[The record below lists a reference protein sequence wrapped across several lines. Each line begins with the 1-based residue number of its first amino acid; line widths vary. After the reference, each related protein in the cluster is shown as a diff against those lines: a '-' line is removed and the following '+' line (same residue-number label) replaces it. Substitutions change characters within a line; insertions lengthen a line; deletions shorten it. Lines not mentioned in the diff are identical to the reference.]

1 MDLNDPRKRLQVLNQ
16 TNPSLRVSVAP
27 QKQPQISIAQPKA
40 TPQIVVPKTTPNA
53 VPQNPSVAPN
63 QYKAI
68 NLDEGKNKTLF
79 GWNAAALLPKSL
91 EKTYGVSTKDATFN
105 NDQDFLKYFDT
116 RDEEFRRA
124 YVNRMQKDAAT
135 DPVAQKTLKL
145 LHDNGRF
152 KGSFTDFVEGSN
164 DKLFGGIGRGLVRG
178 TDFVLPGHNTFG
190 LEQLADQQDPTKT
203 GTRQYTQAGKA
214 GEVAGT
220 AQKTVFDIA
229 SLFAGSGAAEQ
240 AASKSSTFTNL
251 VSKLQEGGKISRAA
265 AKALTIL
272 PGSLGGSATDVL
284 QTAGRGDEQNVGKSV
299 GIGTAIDLAMPV
311 LGKGVSKGF
320 NLFKGKGSKSFSFI
334 DDLIGE
340 TSPETIQKALGG
352 VDHDIA
358 EYLAGETDPNAIKQ
372 VLQQLEMDPN
382 INLPEEVR
390 KRLQDEGIS
399 AVKRDAESQY
409 PAEYNTGDKSITFRD
424 QADATVD
431 NAYHEL
437 GHHIYANKLT
447 PEEQAAFAS
456 IKGDAYQQAVG
467 RPGYTES
474 DLASED
480 FSDFMRKAM
489 NGQINE
495 VPEEVRP
502 IIQKYS
508 KIAAQEAD
516 NIGVALP
523 NKTPDLP
530 AEDIAAIKAA
540 GGDPGTVFHL
550 PQAGV
555 HAKLTPEQ
563 AKFLSDEVNN
573 IPFTKGD
580 MPHLTAGDKV
590 RQATREVTQEELGQ
604 LSPNAKAALEKAAE
618 QTPATPVAQAADEV
632 SKTQSGVADAA
643 PTQAADNVGGEAANI
658 GETVN
663 KNADEATK
671 AATDA
676 AEAFPNLDPESR
688 QAVQKVMDELNNAET
703 AYKDVQKVR
712 KGEKGVRI
720 AQAGSNFEAAGGGEI
735 GFRSKL
741 KSLKGKYS
749 ESGFSP
755 ITADEGVQ
763 TTILNDIEKSNL
775 RDFEKLNTQNAMRKI
790 WGANPEKPTASDINY
805 IRKYFGEDMANAV
818 EEAVATAPDGWRD
831 KLAQVA
837 GTPRALMAT
846 GDLSMGFRQAAPL
859 GTRMPKEWARA
870 NKESVK
876 YATSADYFNKEMS
889 KIKNS
894 DYYEVIKDK
903 MKVALTAA
911 DDSMEE
917 AFAAADIA
925 EKIPGAGRVVKASDR
940 AYSGGLT
947 KLRYDATKKI
957 IDSYGG
963 VDGFLKFFEG
973 NDKALTDLGEVINTF
988 TGRGGKAGGLV
999 EQHMK
1004 TLSTTLFAPRL
1015 WAAKLNSLNPAFY
1028 ARLSPEARKLA
1039 LQTQASFLTTA
1050 GSVLALASAAGAG
1063 VEWDPRSA
1071 DFAKIKVGNTRYD
1084 ILGGLQQN
1092 IRLAAQLA
1100 TGQKINSVT
1109 GELATLGDG
1118 FTAPTRKD
1126 ILLQA
1131 FENKENPLLS
1141 LATQLLE
1148 GKDFQGEPLKTTSL
1162 NPFENPIGQ
1171 RLIPL
1176 GAQGAYE
1183 ATKDTGNVAKGV
1195 GLNAPGFFGIGV
1207 QTYGSVASKDQGV
1220 NGMFKG
1226 KITPDMVTDKNGQ
1239 ALLDDK
1245 GRPVKVKFP
1254 KDATELEKQA
1264 MIDDKRK
1271 SAMAD
1276 TYRRGLSKEDQALMK
1291 LTDDQLESYVKSGKI
1306 DQDRYDSIKQHQKN
1320 IENAESVKVPDG
1332 AKSVLARQYFT
1343 KYNSLSKDAQKRYL
1357 ESDTPDETAKTI
1369 TELLNKERSKGL
1381 SEFKPSNAVAKA
1393 YAEYED
1399 DLNSHPEYTEV
1410 DKRNKAK
1417 AFQTFTYKL
1426 NYSTDQRDIYNEGSS
1441 SDVRYLIDQK
1451 QISKE
1456 DLDNA
1461 IKMDDELYNSGLV
1474 GSLKFSKKFRKEYG
1488 YGLPDG
1494 GGFNENPNSSGG
1506 SGSGDATPK
1515 TGITSL
1521 LPSFK
1526 TASSGGDTPKFSS
1539 KRRTTGISFKNVNTP
1554 SKSSKGKVTIKL

>member
-1 MDLNDPRKRLQVLNQ
+1 MDLNDPRKRLQVLNNS
-16 TNPSLRVSVAP
+16 NPSLRVSVSP

-40 TPQIVVPKTTPNA
+40 TPQIIVPKTTPNA
-53 VPQNPSVAPN
+53 LPQAPAPN

-79 GWNAAALLPKSL
+79 GWNAAAVLPKSL

-105 NDQDFLKYFDT
+105 NDQEFLKYFDT

-124 YVNRMQKDAAT
+124 YVNRMQKDSAT
-135 DPVAQKTLKL
+135 DAVASKTLKL
-145 LHDNGRF
+145 LKDSGRF
-152 KGSFTDFVEGSN
+152 GGNVMDFVEGSN
-164 DKLFGGIGRGLVRG
+164 DKLFGGIGRGIVRG
-178 TDFVLPGHNTFG
+178 TDFVLPGKNTFG
-190 LEQLADQQDPTKT
+190 LERLADQQDPTVT
-203 GTRQYTQAGKA
+203 GTRQYTEAGKA

-240 AASKSSTFTNL
+240 VASKSSTFTNL

-299 GIGTAIDLAMPV
+299 GIGTAIDLAMPT
-311 LGKGVSKGF
+311 LGRGLNKGF
-320 NLFKGKGSKSFSFI
+320 NLFKGKGSKSFSFV

-340 TSPETIQKALGG
+340 TSPESIQKVLGN
-352 VDHDIA
+352 VDHTVA
-358 EYLAGETDPNAIKQ
+358 EYLAGETDPAAIKQ
-372 VLQQLEMDPN
+372 VLQQMALDPN
-382 INLPEEVR
+382 IKLPDDVV
-390 KRLQDEGIS
+390 KRLEEEGIS
-399 AVKRDAESQY
+399 AVRKDAQSQY
-409 PAEYNTGDKSITFRD
+409 PAEYNTGDKSIAFRD
-424 QADATVD
+424 QADATAD

-437 GHHIYANKLT
+437 GHHIYSTKLT
-447 PEEQAAFAS
+447 PEEKALFANF
-456 IKGDAYQQAVG
+456 KGDAYQQAVG
-467 RPGYTES
+467 RPGYTEA
-474 DLASED
+474 DLVSED

-489 NGQINE
+489 NGQLNQ
-495 VPEEVRP
+495 VPEEIRP
-502 IIQKYS
+502 VIQKYA
-508 KIAAQEAD
+508 KIAAAEAD
-516 NIGVALP
+516 DIGVALP

-590 RQATREVTQEELGQ
+590 RQATKEVTLEELGQ
-604 LSPNAKAALEKAAE
+604 MSPNAKKALEN
-618 QTPATPVAQAADEV
+618 
-632 SKTQSGVADAA
+632 ADAA
-643 PTQAADNVGGEAANI
+643 VSPNAVPTEVVDDVSKAQTGVVDAPLNAADDVAAK
-658 GETVN
+658 GTGDATQVADTVN
-663 KNADEATK
+663 ANAD
-671 AATDA
+671 
-676 AEAFPNLDPESR
+676 
-688 QAVQKVMDELNNAET
+688 QAVDRFSAFEPEVKANLEKVMAELDNADT
-703 AYKDVQKVR
+703 AYKEVQGVR
-712 KGEKGVRI
+712 KAEKGARI
-720 AQAGSNFEAAGGGEI
+720 AQAGSNFDAAGGGEI

-749 ESGFSP
+749 ESGFNP
-755 ITADEGVQ
+755 IQADEGVQ
-763 TTILNDIEKSNL
+763 TTILNDIEKSGL

-790 WGANPEKPTASDINY
+790 WGANPDKPTASDITY
-805 IRKYFGEDMANAV
+805 IRKYFGDDLADSVKQAV
-818 EEAVATAPDGWRD
+818 EESPTGWRD
-831 KLAQVA
+831 NLAQIA

-876 YATSADYFNKEMS
+876 YATSADYFSKEMS
-889 KIKNS
+889 KIKGS

-911 DDSMEE
+911 DESMEE

-925 EKIPGAGRVVKASDR
+925 EKIPGAGRIVKASDR

-947 KLRYDATKKI
+947 KLRFDATKKI

-973 NDKALTDLGEVINTF
+973 NDKAMTDLGEVINTF

-1028 ARLSPEARKLA
+1028 ARLSPPARKLA

-1050 GSVLALASAAGAG
+1050 GSVLALASAAGAS

-1071 DFAKIKVGNTRYD
+1071 DFAKVKVGNTRYD

-1118 FTAPTRKD
+1118 FTSPTRKD

-1207 QTYGSVASKDQGV
+1207 QTYGSVASKDKGV

-1226 KITPDMVTDKNGQ
+1226 EITPDMVTDKAGN

-1245 GRPVKVKFP
+1245 GRPVKVNFP

-1271 SAMAD
+1271 AAQAD

-1291 LTDDQLESYVKSGKI
+1291 LTDDQLESYVESGKI
-1306 DQDRYDSIKQHQKN
+1306 DQDRYDTIKQHQKN
-1320 IENAESVKVPDG
+1320 IENAESVKIPDG
-1332 AKSVLARQYFT
+1332 AQSTLARQYYT
-1343 KYNSLSKDAQKRYL
+1343 KYNSLSKDAQKKYL

-1399 DLNSHPEYTEV
+1399 DINSHPEYTEV

-1426 NYSTDQRDIYNEGSS
+1426 NYNQDQRDIYGEGSS
-1441 SDVRYLIDQK
+1441 NDVRYLIDQK

-1456 DLDNA
+1456 DLDSA

-1494 GGFNENPNSSGG
+1494 GGYNANPNSGG
-1506 SGSGDATPK
+1506 DGGGDATPK

-1526 TASSGGDTPKFSS
+1526 TASNGGDAPKFSS
-1539 KRRTTGISFKNVNTP
+1539 KRRTTGISFKNVTNP
-1554 SKSSKGKVTIKL
+1554 KPIAKPKVTIKL

>member
-1 MDLNDPRKRLQVLNQ
+1 MDLNDPRKRLQVLNNS
-16 TNPSLRVSVAP
+16 NPSLRVSVAP
-27 QKQPQISIAQPKA
+27 QKQPQISIAKPQA
-40 TPQIVVPKTTPNA
+40 TPQISLPKTTPNA
-53 VPQNPSVAPN
+53 APQVAPN

-79 GWNAAALLPKSL
+79 GWNAAAVLPKSL
-91 EKTYGVSTKDATFN
+91 EKTYGVNTKDATFN
-105 NDQDFLKYFDT
+105 NDQEFLKYFDT

-124 YVNRMQKDAAT
+124 YVNRMQKDSAT
-135 DPVAQKTLKL
+135 DPVASKTLKL
-145 LHDNGRF
+145 LNDSGRF

-164 DKLFGGIGRGLVRG
+164 DKLFGGIGRGIVRG
-178 TDFVLPGHNTFG
+178 TDFVLPGKNTFG
-190 LEQLADQQDPTKT
+190 LEQLADQQDPTVT
-203 GTRQYTQAGKA
+203 GTRQFTSAGKA

-229 SLFAGSGAAEQ
+229 SLFAGAGAAEQ
-240 AASKSSTFTNL
+240 AASKVPAFAGL
-251 VSKLQEGGKISRAA
+251 VDKLQKGGKISQAT
-265 AKALTIL
+265 AKALSIL

-284 QTAGRGDEQNVGKSV
+284 QTTGRGDEQNVGKSI
-299 GIGTAIDLAMPV
+299 GIGTAIDLALPT
-311 LGKGVSKGF
+311 LGKGVKKGF
-320 NLFKGKGSKSFSFI
+320 NLFKGKGTKSFSFI

-340 TSPETIQKALGG
+340 TSPQTIQKTLGG
-352 VDHDIA
+352 IDNDVA

-382 INLPEEVR
+382 IQLPDDVR
-390 KRLQDEGIS
+390 KRLQEEGIS
-399 AVKRDAESQY
+399 RVEQRDVGYNAD
-409 PAEYNTGDKSITFRD
+409 YNTGDQSIGFKD
-424 QADATVD
+424 QANATND
-431 NAYHEL
+431 NAYQEL
-437 GHHIYANKLT
+437 GHHVWQSKVSPTEKAIFEKY
-447 PEEQAAFAS
+447 PSPIRDQV
-456 IKGDAYQQAVG
+456 VG
-467 RPGYTES
+467 RAGYTP
-474 DLASED
+474 DNIISED
-480 FSDFMRKAM
+480 FSYY
-489 NGQINE
+489 
-495 VPEEVRP
+495 
-502 IIQKYS
+502 YS
-508 KIAAQEAD
+508 KILRGEVNDIPAELRPVLQKYAKIAAAEAD
-516 NIGVALP
+516 DIGVALP
-523 NKTPDLP
+523 GSTSNLP

-550 PQAGV
+550 PKAGV

-590 RQATREVTQEELGQ
+590 RKATKEVTLEELGE
-604 LSPNAKAALEKAAE
+604 LSPNAKKALENADAVVPASAVPTEVVDDVSKA
-618 QTPATPVAQAADEV
+618 QTGVVDAPIKAADEV
-632 SKTQSGVADAA
+632 VEATGDAAKVAD
-643 PTQAADNVGGEAANI
+643 
-658 GETVN
+658 TVN
-663 KNADEATK
+663 QNADEAADRFSAFEPEVK
-671 AATDA
+671 A
-676 AEAFPNLDPESR
+676 ELN
-688 QAVQKVMDELNNAET
+688 KVMAELDNADA

-749 ESGFSP
+749 ESGFNP
-755 ITADEGVQ
+755 IEADEGVQ
-763 TTILNDIEKSNL
+763 TTILNDIEKSGL

-790 WGANPEKPTASDINY
+790 WGANPDKPTASDITY
-805 IRKYFGEDMANAV
+805 IRKYFGDELADSVKQAV
-818 EEAVATAPDGWRD
+818 EESPTGWRD
-831 KLAQVA
+831 NLAQIA

-876 YATSADYFNKEMS
+876 YATSDKYFTQEMT

-894 DYYEVIKDK
+894 DYFEVIKDK

-911 DDSMEE
+911 DESMEE
-917 AFAAADIA
+917 AFAAADLA
-925 EKIPGAGRVVKASDR
+925 EKIPGAGRIVKASDR

-947 KLRYDATKKI
+947 KLRFDATKKI

-1015 WAAKLNSLNPAFY
+1015 WAAKLNSLNPVFY
-1028 ARLSPEARKLA
+1028 ARLDPAARKLA
-1039 LQTQASFLTTA
+1039 IQTQASFLTTA
-1050 GSVLALASAAGAG
+1050 GSVLALASAAGAS

-1118 FTAPTRKD
+1118 FTSPTRKD

-1141 LATQLLE
+1141 LATQLME
-1148 GKDFQGEPLKTTSL
+1148 GKDFTGEDLKTTSL

-1176 GAQGAYE
+1176 GVQGAYE
-1183 ATKDTGNVAKGV
+1183 ASKDTGNIAKGAGMNV
-1195 GLNAPGFFGIGV
+1195 PGFFGIGV
-1207 QTYGSVASKDQGV
+1207 QTYGSVASKDKGV

-1254 KDATELEKQA
+1254 TDATELEKQA

-1271 SAMAD
+1271 AAMAD

-1291 LTDDQLESYVKSGKI
+1291 LTDDQLESYVDSGKI
-1306 DQDRYDSIKQHQKN
+1306 DQDRYDAIKQHQTN
-1320 IENAESVKVPDG
+1320 IENAETVKVPDG
-1332 AKSVLARQYFT
+1332 ANSVLAKQYFT
-1343 KYNSLSKDAQKRYL
+1343 KYNSLSKDAKKKYL

-1393 YAEYED
+1393 YAEYEAD
-1399 DLNSHPEYTEV
+1399 VNSHPEYTEI

-1426 NYSTDQRDIYNEGSS
+1426 NYSTDQRDLYGEGSS

-1451 QISKE
+1451 QIDKK
-1456 DLDNA
+1456 DLDEA
-1461 IKMDDELYNSGLV
+1461 IKMDNELYNSGLV
-1474 GSLKFSKKFRKEYG
+1474 GSLKFSKKFRKEFG
-1488 YGLPDG
+1488 YSLPDG
-1494 GGFNENPNSSGG
+1494 GGFNANPNKGGDG
-1506 SGSGDATPK
+1506 SGGDATPK
-1515 TGITSL
+1515 TGITGL
-1521 LPSFK
+1521 MPSFK
-1526 TASSGGDTPKFSS
+1526 TSSQGGDKPTFSS
-1539 KRRTTGISFKNVNTP
+1539 KRRTTGISFKSVSNP
-1554 SKSSKGKVTIKL
+1554 KPISKPKVTIKL

>member
-1 MDLNDPRKRLQVLNQ
+1 MDLNDPRKRLQVLNNS
-16 TNPSLRVSVAP
+16 NPSLRVSVSP

-40 TPQIVVPKTTPNA
+40 TPQIIVPKTTPNA
-53 VPQNPSVAPN
+53 LPQAPAPN

-79 GWNAAALLPKSL
+79 GWNAAAVLPKSL

-105 NDQDFLKYFDT
+105 NDQEFLKYFDT

-124 YVNRMQKDAAT
+124 YVNRMQKDSAT
-135 DPVAQKTLKL
+135 DAVASKTLKL
-145 LHDNGRF
+145 LKDSGRF
-152 KGSFTDFVEGSN
+152 GGNVMDFVEGSN
-164 DKLFGGIGRGLVRG
+164 DKLFGGIGRGIVRG
-178 TDFVLPGHNTFG
+178 TDFALPGKNTFG
-190 LEQLADQQDPTKT
+190 LERLADQQDPTEN
-203 GTRQYTQAGKA
+203 GTRQFTEAGKA

-229 SLFAGSGAAEQ
+229 SLFAGAGAAEQ
-240 AASKSSTFTNL
+240 AASKVPQLASL
-251 VSKLQEGGKISRAA
+251 VDKLQKGGKISRAA

-272 PGSLGGSATDVL
+272 PGSLGGSGIDVL
-284 QTAGRGDEQNVGKSV
+284 QTAGRGDEQNVGKSIGV
-299 GIGTAIDLAMPV
+299 GTAIDLALPT
-311 LGKGVSKGF
+311 LGKGVKKGF
-320 NLFKGKGSKSFSFI
+320 NLFKGKGSKSFSFV

-352 VDHDIA
+352 IDHDIA
-358 EYLAGETDPNAIKQ
+358 EYLAGETDPRAIKQ
-372 VLQQLEMDPN
+372 VLQQMSIDPN
-382 INLPEEVR
+382 IKLSPEVQ
-390 KRLQDEGIS
+390 KRLEEEGIS
-399 AVKRDAESQY
+399 AIRRDAESQY
-409 PAEYNTGDKSITFRD
+409 PAEYNTGDKSIGFRS
-424 QADATVD
+424 QEDATAD

-437 GHHIYANKLT
+437 GHHLYSNKLN
-447 PEEQAAFAS
+447 PEEKALFANL
-456 IKGDAYQQAVG
+456 KGDAYQQAVG
-467 RPGYTES
+467 RPGYTEA
-474 DLASED
+474 DLVSED
-480 FSDFMRKAM
+480 FSDFMRKAL
-489 NGQINE
+489 NGQLND

-502 IIQKYS
+502 IIQKYA
-508 KIAAQEAD
+508 KIAASEAD
-516 NIGVALP
+516 DIGVAIP
-523 NKTPDLP
+523 
-530 AEDIAAIKAA
+530 KAVNNVPVPE
-540 GGDPGTVFHL
+540 DPGTVFHL
-550 PQAGV
+550 PKAGV

-563 AKFLSDEVNN
+563 AKFLSDETKN
-573 IPFTKGD
+573 IPFTKDD

-590 RQATREVTQEELGQ
+590 RQSTKEVTLEELGQ
-604 LSPNAKAALEKAAE
+604 MSPNAKKALEN
-618 QTPATPVAQAADEV
+618 
-632 SKTQSGVADAA
+632 ADAA
-643 PTQAADNVGGEAANI
+643 VSPNAVPTEVVDDVSKAQTGVVDAPLNAADDVAAK
-658 GETVN
+658 GTGDATQVADTVN
-663 KNADEATK
+663 KNAD
-671 AATDA
+671 
-676 AEAFPNLDPESR
+676 
-688 QAVQKVMDELNNAET
+688 QAVDRFSAFEPEVKVELEKVMAELDNADT
-703 AYKDVQKVR
+703 AYKEVQAVR
-712 KGEKGVRI
+712 KGEKGARI
-720 AQAGSNFEAAGGGEI
+720 AQAGSNFEAAGGGEV

-749 ESGFSP
+749 ESGFNP
-755 ITADEGVQ
+755 IQADEGVQ
-763 TTILNDIEKSNL
+763 TTILNDIEKSGL

-790 WGANPEKPTASDINY
+790 WGANPDKPTASDITY
-805 IRKYFGEDMANAV
+805 IRKYFGDDLADSVKQAI
-818 EEAVATAPDGWRD
+818 EESPTGWRD
-831 KLAQVA
+831 NLAQIA

-876 YATSADYFNKEMS
+876 YATSAKYFEAEMNKMKGSDYF
-889 KIKNS
+889 
-894 DYYEVIKDK
+894 EVIKDK

-911 DDSMEE
+911 DESMEE
-917 AFAAADIA
+917 AFAAADLA
-925 EKIPGAGRVVKASDR
+925 EKIPLAGHVVKASDR

-947 KLRYDATKKI
+947 KLRFDATKKI

-1015 WAAKLNSLNPAFY
+1015 WAAKLNSLNPVFY
-1028 ARLSPEARKLA
+1028 ARLDPAARKLA

-1050 GSVLALASAAGAG
+1050 GSVLALASAAGAE

-1100 TGQKINSVT
+1100 TGQKISSVT

-1118 FTAPTRKD
+1118 FSAPTRKD

-1148 GKDFQGEPLKTTSL
+1148 GKDFTGEPLKTTSL

-1183 ATKDTGNVAKGV
+1183 TIKDTGSPVKGTAMT
-1195 GLNAPGFFGIGV
+1195 APSFFGIGV
-1207 QTYGSVASKDQGV
+1207 QTYGSVASKDKGV

-1226 KITPDMVTDKNGQ
+1226 KITPEMVTDKDGN
-1239 ALLDDK
+1239 AILDDK

-1271 SAMAD
+1271 AALAD

-1291 LTDDQLESYVKSGKI
+1291 LTDDQLESYVDSGKI
-1306 DQDRYDSIKQHQKN
+1306 DQDRYDTIKQHQKN
-1320 IENAESVKVPDG
+1320 IENSESVKVPDG
-1332 AKSVLARQYFT
+1332 AKSTLARQYFT
-1343 KYNSLSKDAQKRYL
+1343 TYNSLSKDAQKKYL
-1357 ESDTPDETAKTI
+1357 ESDKPDSTAKTI

-1399 DLNSHPEYTEV
+1399 DINSHPEYTEV

-1426 NYSTDQRDIYNEGSS
+1426 NYSTDQKDIYGEGSS

-1456 DLDNA
+1456 DLDAA

-1494 GGFNENPNSSGG
+1494 GGYNANPNASGG
-1506 SGSGDATPK
+1506 GDATPK

-1526 TASSGGDTPKFSS
+1526 TASNGGDAPKFSS
-1539 KRRTTGISFKNVNTP
+1539 KRRTTGISFKNVTNP
-1554 SKSSKGKVTIKL
+1554 KPIAKPKVTIKL